1 MSVREIKLDRREHK
15 RFKIKDGTFAVLRSQ
30 PNSSQLGNIID
41 IGNGGLAFHFLD
53 TKETPSEFSE
63 LDIFISGT
71 GLLVSDVPVEIISQF
86 PIEKK
91 IPFFSVSTRRF
102 CIKFGKLTDKIRSRV
117 NFLIQNYSVADSL
130 PDNPA

>member
-1 MSVREIKLDRREHK
+1 MSVREIKFNRRKHK
-15 RFKIKDGTFAVLRSQ
+15 RVKIKDGAFAVLRSQ
-30 PNSSQLGNIID
+30 PNSSQLGNIVD

-53 TKETPSEFSE
+53 TKEIPSGFSK

-102 CIKFGKLTDKIRSRV
+102 CIKFGKVTDKVRSRL
-117 NFLIQNYSVADSL
+117 NFLIQNYSVTDIL